1 MFKRV
6 VVGVDGQI
14 GGRDAIA
21 LARQL
26 LDTDGVLTLA
36 NVWSGDGAELL
47 ERERVAANVD
57 AQLVSADGDSVGAT
71 LHELADYLNADL
83 LVVGSSRRALAE
95 RVWLGGV
102 TRAAL
107 HDATCPVAVAPSGYG
122 RGARPIREVGVGY
135 SGSPES
141 KRALA
146 AGRRLAAE
154 SGAKLSVIEVISQA
168 PRDSM
173 EDFYNPAVSIRRALR
188 RAEERLRNLGGV
200 VPHAVFGTEAEELAL
215 FSGSIDLLIIGS
227 RSQGPLGRLL
237 LGSTSLSVAR
247 SVRCPLL
254 VLTRGAVSG
263 ELGLGQGA
271 LAGIAP

>member
-6 VVGVDGQI
+6 VVGVDGQV

-26 LDTDGVLTLA
+26 VDSDGVLTLA

-47 ERERVAANVD
+47 ERERAAANID
-57 AQLVSADGDSVGAT
+57 AQLVSAEGDSVGAG
-71 LHELADYLNADL
+71 LHEVAEYLDADL
-83 LVVGSSRRALAE
+83 LVVGSSRRALVE

-107 HDATCPVAVAPSGYG
+107 HDATCPVAVAPSGY
-122 RGARPIREVGVGY
+122 ARRPHRMREVGVGY
-135 SGSPES
+135 TGSPES
-141 KRALA
+141 QRALA

-154 SGAKLSVIEVISQA
+154 AGAKLSLIEVISQA
-168 PRDSM
+168 PRDTM
-173 EDFYNPAVSIRRALR
+173 EAFYNPAVSIKRALR
-188 RAEERLRNLGGV
+188 RTEERLGKLGGV
-200 VPHAVFGTEAEELAL
+200 TPHAVFGAPAEELTL

-227 RSQGPLGRLL
+227 RSQGPRGRLL
-237 LGSTSLSVAR
+237 LGHTSLSVAR

-254 VLTRGAVSG
+254 VLPRSTDSG
-263 ELGLGQGA
+263 ELGLGRRA
-271 LAGIAP
+271 LVRVAH

>member
-26 LDTDGVLTLA
+26 LDSDGVLTLA
-36 NVWSGDGAELL
+36 NVWSGDGTELL
-47 ERERVAANVD
+47 ERERAAAEVE
-57 AQLVSADGDSVGAT
+57 AQLVSAEGDSVGAG
-71 LHELADYLNADL
+71 LHELADYLHADL
-83 LVVGSSRRALAE
+83 LVVGSSRRALID

-107 HDATCPVAVAPSGYG
+107 HDANCPVAVAPSGYG
-122 RGARPIREVGVGY
+122 RRAHPIREVGVGY

-141 KRALA
+141 QRALA

-154 SGAKLSVIEVISQA
+154 TGATLSVIEVISQA

-173 EDFYNPAVSIRRALR
+173 EDFYNPTVSINRALR
-188 RAEERLRNLGGV
+188 RGQERLAKLGGV
-200 VPHAVFGTEAEELAL
+200 VPHAVFGTPAEELTL

-227 RSQGPLGRLL
+227 RTQGPLGRLL
-237 LGSTSLSVAR
+237 LGSTSLSVVR

-263 ELGLGQGA
+263 ELGLAHRVLEGIGQ
-271 LAGIAP
+271 